1 MSNKDKA
8 KQIIDKLPDYKVA
21 KILLFLQGFELS
33 DEIEDDFICERIYQE
48 YLNDPNKDKEE
59 TYTLANCKNV
69 FHCVKKEGEKIY

>member
-59 TYTLANCKNV
+59 TYTLENCK
-69 FHCVKKEGEKIY
+69 KEWGL

>member
-33 DEIEDDFICERIYQE
+33 DEVEDDFIWERIYQE
-48 YLNDPNKDKEE
+48 YLYVPNKDKEE
-59 TYTLANCKNV
+59 TYTLANCK
-69 FHCVKKEGEKIY
+69 KEWGL